1 VSVSE
6 PVDATSGDT
15 TPGVASIRVD
25 RICQL
30 LAELAPLA
38 LAETWDNVGLLVGDR
53 QQSVARVMV
62 CLTVTP
68 PVVQE
73 AIDRGVD
80 LIVTHH
86 PLPFKPLSK
95 ITSDSTVGSLL
106 LRLIAGKVALY
117 SAHTAFDSASD
128 GINQMWAA
136 GLGLRDVKP
145 LLPSADGAE
154 VGGGRYG
161 SLPEPLAID
170 VLARRAA
177 AFCGATDY
185 RTIDGGGPLGA
196 GGLAGTAASGGSAG
210 PIGKVAIGCGSGG
223 GFLAA
228 AKARGCQALITGE
241 ATFHTCLEAE
251 ACGVALVLV
260 GHYWSERF
268 AMERLG
274 EWLSSRSRQA
284 GHELEVFAS
293 HADADPLRSVAR
305 GDFES

>member
-1 VSVSE
+1 MSVPE
-6 PVDATSGDT
+6 PVDATPGDT

-30 LAELAPLA
+30 LAEWAPLT

-53 QQSVARVMV
+53 EQSVARVMV

-68 PVVQE
+68 PVVRE

-86 PLPFKPLSK
+86 PLPFKPLTK

-106 LRLIAGKVALY
+106 LRLIAGGIALY
-117 SAHTAFDSASD
+117 TAHTAFDSAAG
-128 GINQMWAA
+128 GINQLWAT

-145 LLPSADGAE
+145 LLPVADDAE

-185 RTIDGGGPLGA
+185 RTIGA
-196 GGLAGTAASGGSAG
+196 GGMPGTAASGGAAG

-274 EWLSSRSRQA
+274 ERLSSRLRQM
-284 GHELEVFAS
+284 GHELDVFAS
-293 HADADPLRSVAR
+293 RADVDPLRSVVR

>member
-1 VSVSE
+1 MSVPE
-6 PVDATSGDT
+6 PVAATLGETS
-15 TPGVASIRVD
+15 PGVASISVD
-25 RICQL
+25 RVCQL
-30 LAELAPLA
+30 LAEVAPLA
-38 LAETWDNVGLLVGDR
+38 LAESWDNVGLLVGDR
-53 QQSVARVMV
+53 QHSVARVMV

-86 PLPFKPLSK
+86 PLPFQPLTK
-95 ITSDSTVGSLL
+95 ITSDTTVGSLL
-106 LRLIAGKVALY
+106 LRLIAGHVALY
-117 SAHTAFDSASD
+117 SAHTAFDSAAD
-128 GINQMWAA
+128 GINQMWAE
-136 GLGLRDVKP
+136 GLGVGDIQP
-145 LLPSADGAE
+145 LLPATDGAA

-161 SLPEPLAID
+161 SLPEPLALD
-170 VLARRAA
+170 DLARRAA
-177 AFCGATDY
+177 AFCGARDY
-185 RTIDGGGPLGA
+185 RLVAA
-196 GGLAGTAASGGSAG
+196 GGRPSADGDAAR
-210 PIGKVAIGCGSGG
+210 PIRKVAFGCGSGG

-251 ACGVALVLV
+251 ASGFAMILV

-268 AMERLG
+268 AMARLG
-274 EWLSSRSRQA
+274 EWLASRLRRA

-293 HADADPLRSVAR
+293 HADVDPLRSVPR